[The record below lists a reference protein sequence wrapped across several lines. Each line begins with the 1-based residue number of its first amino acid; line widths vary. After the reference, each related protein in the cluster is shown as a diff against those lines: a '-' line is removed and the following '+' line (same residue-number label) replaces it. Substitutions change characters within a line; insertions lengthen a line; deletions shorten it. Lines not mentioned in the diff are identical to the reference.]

1 MSDFRP
7 LTESDLLAL
16 TPEELIAYHHEARR
30 LGRHDDARTALGILV
45 WGFLDRVR
53 FWVSR
58 KLPAQEVDDVV
69 DEVIESAIKSS
80 FDAKETGQ
88 FVAWLRRIAQRRVA
102 DFLDARSR
110 RPGAAP
116 LAEEHEGEE
125 DIWGVT
131 IKIPDSTQEVVEQS
145 VIDQALGELNE
156 VHRRV
161 VELAGPQDLGFDQ
174 RPGKE
179 AAELVNDQLSDRLSD
194 PMSETNV
201 HQILSRFRKRV
212 AELLGSDDG
221 GPSDG

>member
-30 LGRHDDARTALGILV
+30 LARHDDARIALAILV

-53 FWVSR
+53 YWVSR
-58 KLPAQEVDDVV
+58 SLPAQAVDDVV
-69 DEVIESAIKSS
+69 AEVIESAIKSS
-80 FDAKETGQ
+80 FDAKETAQ

-102 DFLDARSR
+102 DFLDSRSR

-116 LAEEHEGEE
+116 LAEEHEGDE
-125 DIWGVT
+125 DIWGLGGEV
-131 IKIPDSTQEVVEQS
+131 PDPTQEIVERSVVE
-145 VIDQALGELNE
+145 QALGELNE

-161 VELAGPQDLGFDQ
+161 VELAGPQDLGFEQ

-179 AAELVNDQLSDRLSD
+179 TAQLINDQHSGGLSD
-194 PMSETNV
+194 PMSEANV
-201 HQILSRFRKRV
+201 HQILSRFRKRL

-221 GPSDG
+221 GRSDG

>member
-1 MSDFRP
+1 M
-7 LTESDLLAL
+7 
-16 TPEELIAYHHEARR
+16 IAYHHEARR

-58 KLPAQEVDDVV
+58 SLPAQEVDDVV
-69 DEVIESAIKSS
+69 AEVIESAIKSS

-102 DFLDARSR
+102 DYLDARSR

-125 DIWGVT
+125 DIWGLGGEV
-131 IKIPDSTQEVVEQS
+131 PDPTQEIVERSVVE
-145 VIDQALGELNE
+145 QALGELNE

-161 VELAGPQDLGFDQ
+161 VELAGPQDLGFEQ

-179 AAELVNDQLSDRLSD
+179 TAQLINDQLSGRLSD
-194 PMSETNV
+194 PMSEANV
-201 HQILSRFRKRV
+201 HQILSRFRKRL